1 MFRPDFARIAVV
13 GLALCFA
20 ATTTADAQR
29 RTRPRTPAPKPR
41 AVAPP
46 ALSAPISAPITDV
59 RYDVTYDEM
68 TAASRT
74 IKVRMTLTTPG
85 RDPVLLSLP
94 AWTPG
99 SYEIS
104 NFARYL
110 SSFRAT
116 AGNRALDWDKLD
128 HDTWRITPEGATRIT
143 LEYDVLANEMDNAKS
158 WTKPDFA
165 FFNGTTL
172 FMYPEGRDLGFPSTV
187 YVVTNPRWHI
197 ATQLD
202 SPREGMYTA
211 RNFHDL
217 VDAPFFVG
225 RFDFDSVQI
234 AGKWT
239 RLATYP
245 VGAFTSGTRAAL
257 WKHQQQMIPPQ
268 IAVFGE
274 TPWTTY
280 TTLIVIDSVAGGSAL
295 EHANSHLGIY
305 PPELVGT
312 VLLPSITA
320 HEIFH
325 AWNVKRLRPIEMSPY
340 DYSRP
345 QPTTLLWMSEGVTDY
360 YADVA
365 LVRGGIVDSAGFLSL
380 TSGKIAQVNTTAP
393 VALEDASLSSW
404 VLPTDG
410 TGYVYYPKGSLAG
423 FMIDILIRDASD
435 NRSSLDA
442 VMRELYGSTYKK
454 GKGFSEA
461 DWWSAVQRAAKGKS
475 FTQFTQRYV
484 DGRDDFPWDSI
495 LPLAG
500 MRFHGDTVRE
510 PRIGINAAMD
520 SGGMRIGGVAEGG
533 MAEMAGVQIG
543 DILLSVGDVTVQDAT
558 YGAAYRARYANERE
572 GTPLVIR
579 VRRGGQILSLNAGL
593 RFWQRVSGVIVADPA
608 APAKAVRIR
617 NGILRGR

>member
-1 MFRPDFARIAVV
+1 MSRPDVARTAA
-13 GLALCFA
+13 LALAISLA
-20 ATTTADAQR
+20 ATATADAQR
-29 RTRPRTPAPKPR
+29 RARPRAPAPAPR
-41 AVAPP
+41 AVASPTVSPP
-46 ALSAPISAPITDV
+46 VSAPISDV
-59 RYDVTYDEM
+59 RYDVTFDEM

-104 NFARYL
+104 NFARYV

-116 AGNRALDWDKLD
+116 AGGKALDWDKLD
-128 HDTWRITPEGATRIT
+128 HDTWRIAPAGSRSIT

-172 FMYPEGRDLGFPSTV
+172 FLYPEGRDFGFASTV
-187 YVVTNPRWHI
+187 YVITSPRWHI

-202 SPREGMYTA
+202 SRREGAYTA
-211 RNFHDL
+211 QSFHDL

-245 VGAFTSGTRAAL
+245 MGAFTSGTRAAL
-257 WKHQQQMIPPQ
+257 WKHHQQMIPPQ

-280 TTLIVIDSVAGGSAL
+280 TTLIVIDSLAGGSAL

-305 PPELVGT
+305 PPELIGT
-312 VLLPSITA
+312 ILLPSVTS

-325 AWNVKRLRPIEMSPY
+325 AWNVKRLRPAEMVPY

-345 QPTTLLWMSEGVTDY
+345 QPTTLLWVSEGVTDY

-365 LVRGGIVDSAGFLSL
+365 LVRGGIVDSAGFFAL

-404 VLPTDG
+404 VQPTDG

-423 FMIDILIRDASD
+423 FMLDILIRDASD
-435 NRSSLDA
+435 NRASLDG
-442 VMRELYGSTYKK
+442 VLKELYGSTYKR
-454 GKGFSEA
+454 GKGFSES
-461 DWWSAVQRAAKGKS
+461 DWWAAVQRAANGKS
-475 FTQFTQRYV
+475 FTQFTERYI
-484 DGRDDFPWDSI
+484 DGREEFPWDSI

-500 MRFHGDTVRE
+500 MRFRGDTVRE
-510 PRIGINAAMD
+510 PRIGINAALD
-520 SGGMRIGGVAEGG
+520 SAGMRVGGVVDGG
-533 MAEMAGVQIG
+533 MAGMAGVQIG
-543 DILLSVGDVTVQDAT
+543 DILLSVGDVTVVDAS
-558 YGAAYRARYANERE
+558 YGAAYRARYANDRE
-572 GTPLVIR
+572 GAPLIIR
-579 VRRGGQILSLNAGL
+579 VRRGGQVLSLNAGL

-608 APAKAVRIR
+608 ASAKGVRIR